1 MITNFKI
8 FEDVADKYAEDRFGF
23 KDNDSKDFEFK
34 YQNYI
39 SNIEPVAYVNDK
51 KIKNKRIAIFKN
63 PKTLNMADAEVRAIG
78 TASGDLYVAQQDY
91 DFCHDDMGKALG
103 FPKKLYG
110 LNRQFVFLYRY
121 KNTKSFLLGESTS
134 ETFNDLS
141 DRNTKI
147 TENIL
152 KNIKRKNP
160 QFNFYNI
167 ALLKDYKPRDIS
179 KFEPVPLCKD
189 ETIIEEPK
197 QSFISTFK
205 KFFRNE
211 SFNESPDTEELRVK
225 FQDELSKHLKK
236 VLISSDD
243 FRAAFPIVWHQY
255 FETPDTIFLLT
266 DNYGARIENIID
278 LHQLKVHIVKIC
290 SIKFNS
296 KINKFIDGDLI
307 DNYESDKNISIE
319 DFVKNFVDKLKKSNE
334 KRLKNIETVKLKNGV
349 KKYNL

>member
-1 MITNFKI
+1 MKYIKKY
-8 FEDVADKYAEDRFGF
+8 EGVADKYAEDIFGF
-23 KDNDSKDFEFK
+23 KDNDAKDFEFK

-63 PKTLNMADAEVRAIG
+63 PKTLNMADAEIRAIG
-78 TASGDLYVAQQDY
+78 TASGDLYIAQQDY
-91 DFCHDDMGKALG
+91 DFCHDDMGKVLG
-103 FPKKLYG
+103 FPKKIYS
-110 LNRQFVFLYRY
+110 LNKQFVFLYRY
-121 KNTKSFLLGESTS
+121 KNTNSFLLGESTS
-134 ETFNDLS
+134 EIFNDLS

-179 KFEPVPLCKD
+179 KFDPVPLSKD
-189 ETIIEEPK
+189 ETLIEEPS
-197 QSFISTFK
+197 QSFISRFK

-211 SFNESPDTEELRVK
+211 SFNESPEIEELRIK
-225 FQDELSKHLKK
+225 FQDELSKHLNKT
-236 VLISSDD
+236 LISSDD
-243 FRAAFPIVWHQY
+243 FKEDLPIVWRQY
-255 FETPDTIFLLT
+255 FEAPDTIFLLT
-266 DNYGARIENIID
+266 DNYGARILSIID
-278 LHQLKVHIVKIC
+278 LYQLRVHIVKIC
-290 SIKFNS
+290 SVKFNS
-296 KINKFIDGDLI
+296 KTNKFIDGNLI

-334 KRLKNIETVKLKNGV
+334 IRLKTIETLKLKNSA